1 MIGVIEVNC
10 YGRCLVWVVVFRK
23 LVLKLLV
30 TLEWCAL
37 CYECFVYLVFF
48 FLISPLLIVL
58 DLPYV
63 FKKLWLRI
71 AWIGLLWIL

>member
-1 MIGVIEVNC
+1 M
-10 YGRCLVWVVVFRK
+10 
-23 LVLKLLV
+23 
-30 TLEWCAL
+30 L
-37 CYECFVYLVFF
+37 CVMSV
-48 FLISPLLIVL
+48 LISPLLIVL